1 MYGSNSAT
9 SWQTC
14 DLVSNFCTYI
24 HGDGTGGTNEEAGSA
39 ASAEECVNL
48 VLSRFPHA
56 TGATYPMP
64 GVTTVGS
71 HGSSFGNTSCWAE
84 FGGTGAVLTTTY
96 HGDWQTCRFPSSV
109 GVCEFE
115 IGDGV
120 GGTEENLG
128 TASSTLECV
137 SMVRVQRP
145 AANGATFDN
154 TGTNNGCYAEF
165 DMTSSNGHTNWQTC
179 AFVGGSARFVTACVF
194 GKSHQDHWQRRM
206 SNSFGNNW
214 YSCRPRRWNWWE

>member
-1 MYGSNSAT
+1 MDGHNDNQQ
-9 SWQTC
+9 WQTC
-14 DLVSNFCTYI
+14 
-24 HGDGTGGTNEEAGSA
+24 
-39 ASAEECVNL
+39 
-48 VLSRFPHA
+48 
-56 TGATYPMP
+56 
-64 GVTTVGS
+64 
-71 HGSSFGNTSCWAE
+71 
-84 FGGTGAVLTTTY
+84 
-96 HGDWQTCRFPSSV
+96 QFPSSV